1 MGVRVLLA
9 VAMAVGLAA
18 PCAAAPLE
26 AYGKL
31 PNLEAVAI
39 SPDGAKLGFVSTNGE
54 DRRIVIRNLADGS
67 TKVLS
72 AGTVKIRGIQ
82 WAGSDHLL
90 IQKTSTYLVQELT
103 GPRREYCMVFD
114 YSLPTGQLHQLLADV
129 KDGMNVVYGTPHV
142 REVGGR
148 TVVVV
153 EGVHFMDSTGRLS
166 LFAIDLSTDRSTLI
180 KPGFEHTTDWV
191 VGQDGDPLAET
202 EYEQDSGKWV
212 LRIKSPAGWQIVK
225 TETALL
231 ERPELIGLGRDG
243 VSAIVAESAGDKT
256 ALREI
261 SPAAGK
267 WPEPF
272 LTVSFG
278 SAIHDPAHHNLIGF
292 HGLAGDEDVY
302 EFLNPA
308 DAAAWKSIT
317 KAYKGASVGL
327 ASWSADHS
335 KVVVQVDSP
344 TEGPSFALVD
354 LKAKRADPIG
364 YPYEGVTAADVAPVR
379 AVQFK
384 AKDGLQISGYLTL
397 PRGREARDLPLVVL
411 AHGGPAARD
420 EPGFDWWS
428 QALASRGYAVLRVNY
443 RGSDGFG
450 EEFLEAGF
458 GQWGR
463 KMQTDLSDGVRDLV
477 GRNLVDPKRVCIVGA
492 SYGGY
497 AALAGAALDPGVYR
511 CAADVSGPSDLRQFV
526 SWAKAQHG
534 AESQR
539 YWKRFMGAED
549 PKDPVLDQ
557 ISPALHVDKIT
568 IPILLVHGK
577 DDTVVPLAQT
587 SYMEHALKAAGKP
600 VETVIMPGEDHW
612 LSQGQTRLLMLQSV
626 VAFLEKNNPPQ

>member
-1 MGVRVLLA
+1 MGVRLLLA
-9 VAMAVGLAA
+9 VAVAFGLAA

-31 PNLEAVAI
+31 PNVEAVAI
-39 SPDGAKLGFVSTNGE
+39 SPDGTRLGFVSTNGE
-54 DRRIVIRNLADGS
+54 ERRIVIRNLVDGT

-72 AGTVKIRGIQ
+72 AGMVKIRGIQ

-90 IQKTSTYLVQELT
+90 IEKTSTYLVQDLT
-103 GPRREYCMVFD
+103 GPRREYGMVFD
-114 YSLPTGQLHQLLADV
+114 YNLSTGQLRQLLADV
-129 KDGMNVVYGTPHV
+129 KDGMNVVYGTHV

-148 TVVVV
+148 TVVVA
-153 EGVHFMDSTGRLS
+153 EGVHFMDSMGRLS

-191 VGQDGDPLAET
+191 VGQDGNPLAET
-202 EYEQDSGKWV
+202 EYEPDSGKWV
-212 LRIKSPAGWQIVK
+212 LRVKSPAGWQIVK
-225 TETALL
+225 TETAMI
-231 ERPELIGLGRDG
+231 ERPQLLGLGRDG
-243 VSAIVAESAGDKT
+243 VSAIVAEPAGDKA

-261 SPAAGK
+261 DPSVGA

-272 LTVSFG
+272 LTAAFA

-308 DAAAWKSIT
+308 DATIWRSIT
-317 KAYKGASVGL
+317 KAYKGTSVGL
-327 ASWSADHS
+327 TSWSDDHS
-335 KVVVQVDSP
+335 KIVLQIDSP
-344 TEGPSFALVD
+344 AEGPSYALVD
-354 LKAKRADPIG
+354 LKARRADPIG

-379 AVQFK
+379 AIQFK
-384 AKDGLQISGYLTL
+384 AKDGLQLSGYLTL
-397 PRGREARDLPLVVL
+397 PRGREAKALPLVVL
-411 AHGGPAARD
+411 AHGGPAVRD

-428 QALASRGYAVLRVNY
+428 QAMASRGYAVLRVNY

-463 KMQTDLSDGVRDLV
+463 KMQTDLSDGVRYLV
-477 GRNLVDPKRVCIVGA
+477 GQNLVDAHRVCIVGA

-511 CAADVSGPSDLRQFV
+511 CAADVSGLSDLRQFLTW
-526 SWAKAQHG
+526 SKTQHSS
-534 AESQR
+534 ETQR

-549 PKDPVLDQ
+549 PKSPVLDE
-557 ISPALHVDKIT
+557 ISPAMHVDRIT
-568 IPILLVHGK
+568 IPILMVHGK

-587 SYMEHALKAAGKP
+587 SYMERALKAAGKP

-612 LSQGQTRLLMLQSV
+612 LSQGETRLKMLQSV